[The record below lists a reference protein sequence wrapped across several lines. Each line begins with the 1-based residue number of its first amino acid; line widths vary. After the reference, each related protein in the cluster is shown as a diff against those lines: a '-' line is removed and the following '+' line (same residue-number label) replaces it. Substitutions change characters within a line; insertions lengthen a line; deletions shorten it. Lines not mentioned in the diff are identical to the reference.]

1 MRKLKHLWQ
10 IALRYLRP
18 GSSLSF
24 WYLPVTYD
32 PQFNAKGPGLYPVN
46 FRHKT
51 EYQGLDN
58 NGIPV
63 MDYGADI
70 GRQYNACAISQY
82 ALGLHARYLDN
93 PNSEAKALFLKQA
106 DWLKENQTESP
117 AGIQGTW
124 PLPFD
129 MVGYRVKGP
138 WISSL
143 IQAQA
148 ISTLLRAQAITGDP
162 SYRAAA
168 TLAFESIRTPMEQG
182 GVTRFIHNH
191 VVFEEAP
198 SSPPS
203 TVFDGFLYSFWGV
216 YEYALATGSPE
227 AESMIDR
234 ALAWLKDHIDE
245 YDIGF
250 WSRADVYRKS
260 PPCPASR
267 HYHQVHS
274 FLLTAIGSTFD
285 DNQLLSYAEKWAK
298 QDANPIYRKSAMAY
312 KIVYKLVFY

>member
-24 WYLPVTYD
+24 WYLPVSHD
-32 PQFNAKGPGLYPVN
+32 PQFEARGPGRYPVN
-46 FRHKT
+46 FRRKA
-51 EYQGLDN
+51 EYKGLDD
-58 NGIPV
+58 NGIPI
-63 MDYGADI
+63 MDYGANI

-82 ALGLHARYLDN
+82 ALGLHALYLDS
-93 PNSEAKALFLKQA
+93 PTPQAKTLFLQQA
-106 DWLKENQTESP
+106 DWLKENQIESP

-129 MVGYRVKGP
+129 MVGYRIKGP

-143 IQAQA
+143 IQSQA
-148 ISTLLRAQAITGDP
+148 ISTLLRAEAISGDS
-162 SYRAAA
+162 SYRGAAD
-168 TLAFESIRTPMEQG
+168 LAFESIRTPTSQG
-182 GVTRFIHNH
+182 GVTRFIGDH
-191 VVFEEAP
+191 VIFEEAP

-203 TVFDGFLYSFWGV
+203 TVLDGFLYSFWGV
-216 YEYALATGSPE
+216 YEYALATGSAE
-227 AESMIDR
+227 AEKMING
-234 ALAWLKDHIDE
+234 ALDWLKENIED

-274 FLLTAIGSTFD
+274 FLLSAIGSVFI
-285 DNQLLSYAEKWAK
+285 DNQLQGYAAKWVR
-298 QDANPIYRKSAMAY
+298 QDANLIYRNLAKIYKIAY
-312 KIVYKLVFY
+312 KIIFY